1 MSQATNADG
10 VASSIECHPDHY
22 PDRIPIGGFA
32 FPLATTHEYYL
43 RVSRPGSSN
52 RYQSSPGDM
61 ISVRPTSCDLTI
73 LRHDPGRPRWYYT
86 ILPHESVYLVSQG
99 EDGRAMESDV
109 LFPTPE
115 RPNRQKVTVLGDAT
129 IRLRANDQHD
139 DTLLARLAEG
149 EKIELTPTS
158 WVLQKKP
165 ANSDTSQIVTAVDL
179 AKDTIMTWRIP
190 LQTSVVCPSIP
201 NSTPE

>member
-1 MSQATNADG
+1 MSQATTADN
-10 VASSIECHPDHY
+10 VASSIEYHPDHY

-43 RVSRPGSSN
+43 RVSRPGFSN

-73 LRHDPGRPRWYYT
+73 LRHDPGRSGWCYT
-86 ILPHESVYLVSQG
+86 ILPDESVYLVSQG

-109 LFPTPE
+109 LFPTPK
-115 RPNRQKVTVLGDAT
+115 RPNRQKVTVLGNAT

-139 DTLLARLAEG
+139 DTLLARLCHGWA
-149 EKIELTPTS
+149 S
-158 WVLQKKP
+158 
-165 ANSDTSQIVTAVDL
+165 AL
-179 AKDTIMTWRIP
+179 A
-190 LQTSVVCPSIP
+190 
-201 NSTPE
+201 